1 MYVCTA
7 SDNCTAVQEMVTL
20 LPDCQVFS
28 PCFNNSD
35 MAGKR
40 HGGEASTYALLA
52 DIEMLRR
59 GKHFF
64 GLFDSNLVRMIHRI
78 RFPVLNNSH
87 CLNAETYHD
96 GRVHIN
102 KNMEDIGIQ
111 FDT

>member
-1 MYVCTA
+1 M
-7 SDNCTAVQEMVTL
+7 
-20 LPDCQVFS
+20 LPDSQVFS
-28 PCFNNSD
+28 PCFNNS
-35 MAGKR
+35 GSIGQR
-40 HGGEASTYALLA
+40 NSGQASTYALLA

-87 CLNAETYHD
+87 CLNAEIYHD
-96 GRVHIN
+96 GREHIN